1 MKKDVFENRVFIHEF
16 DEIPDDSK
24 TKIVVT
30 LNSWGSNDTLKRR
43 LNEFYK
49 GKKWQNTYI
58 LVFPTVESIFS
69 FEIVEKTR
77 RLKAAEKLK
86 GQAEDREKRLQKVIS
101 DEEKEIAGKIK
112 GFYGYMIKWVERE
125 KELVPRLINVGADIN
140 AIREKAGSDASLV
153 GDYICEEL
161 KEKADGQ
168 RIELLINDF
177 KKFRRY
183 PQILDEEVVYTAIRN
198 LHRDKRVVI
207 QGERGKWYVGDETP
221 RSLEPGF
228 VILDPKYYTP
238 YTPPEGGGKP
248 PAVAEGGGEGFGG
261 GERPTE
267 VERRER
273 KSLYLRGNS
282 PRVILSQVEAKS
294 REKDVFK
301 EITTTYKFKRDV
313 DKQGIMKF
321 IKQLPQEEEVD
332 IEGEVV
338 LWREKD
344 EA

>member
-1 MKKDVFENRVFIHEF
+1 M
-16 DEIPDDSK
+16 
-24 TKIVVT
+24 
-30 LNSWGSNDTLKRR
+30 
-43 LNEFYK
+43 
-49 GKKWQNTYI
+49 
-58 LVFPTVESIFS
+58 
-69 FEIVEKTR
+69 
-77 RLKAAEKLK
+77 
-86 GQAEDREKRLQKVIS
+86 
-101 DEEKEIAGKIK
+101 
-112 GFYGYMIKWVERE
+112 
-125 KELVPRLINVGADIN
+125 
-140 AIREKAGSDASLV
+140 
-153 GDYICEEL
+153 
-161 KEKADGQ
+161 
-168 RIELLINDF
+168 INDF

-238 YTPPEGGGKP
+238 YTPPEGDGKTS
-248 PAVAEGGGEGFGG
+248 AVAEGGGEGFGG
-261 GERPTE
+261 GDRPTE

-294 REKDVFK
+294 REKDVFE

>member
-1 MKKDVFENRVFIHEF
+1 M
-16 DEIPDDSK
+16 
-24 TKIVVT
+24 
-30 LNSWGSNDTLKRR
+30 
-43 LNEFYK
+43 
-49 GKKWQNTYI
+49 
-58 LVFPTVESIFS
+58 
-69 FEIVEKTR
+69 
-77 RLKAAEKLK
+77 
-86 GQAEDREKRLQKVIS
+86 QKVIS
-101 DEEKEIAGKIK
+101 DEAKEIAGKIK
-112 GFYGYMIKWVERE
+112 GFYGYMVKWVERE

-168 RIELLINDF
+168 RTELLINDF

-183 PQILDEEVVYTAIRN
+183 PQILDDEVIYTAIRN

-207 QGERGKWYVGDETP
+207 QGERGKWYIDETP
-221 RSLEPGF
+221 RTLEPSF
-228 VILDPKYYTP
+228 VMFDPKYYTP
-238 YTPPEGGGKP
+238 S
-248 PAVAEGGGEGFGG
+248 AEGGIEPSGIADKGREEYGGVEG
-261 GERPTE
+261 PE

-273 KSLYLRGNS
+273 KSLDLRGNS
-282 PRVILSQVEAKS
+282 PRVILSQVEARS

-321 IKQLPQEEEVD
+321 IKQLPQEEAD